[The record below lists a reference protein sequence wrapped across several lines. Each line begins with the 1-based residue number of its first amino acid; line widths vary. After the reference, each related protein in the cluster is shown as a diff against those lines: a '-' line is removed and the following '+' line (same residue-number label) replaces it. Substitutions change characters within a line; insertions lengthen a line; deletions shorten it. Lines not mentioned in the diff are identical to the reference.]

1 MGKVTAKTI
10 GWTGQ
15 EDAELEKLAGTMP
28 AHDLAK
34 LIGRNFRQMQV
45 RASKLG
51 VSLAYNRTY
60 TQWTTEEDWKLVR
73 FWEDELTPE
82 DVVEISET
90 TGIYEVTRSELTHEH
105 VATWLNKSRPAIRG
119 RLAKFKKEGKIA

>member
-60 TQWTTEEDWKLVR
+60 TQWTTEEDRKLVR
-73 FWEDELTPE
+73 FWEGLLTDEDMDEL
-82 DVVEISET
+82 VIA
-90 TGIYEVTRSELTHEH
+90 TGRRVIVPTELTHAH
-105 VATWLNKSRPAIRG
+105 VANWLNKSRPAIRG